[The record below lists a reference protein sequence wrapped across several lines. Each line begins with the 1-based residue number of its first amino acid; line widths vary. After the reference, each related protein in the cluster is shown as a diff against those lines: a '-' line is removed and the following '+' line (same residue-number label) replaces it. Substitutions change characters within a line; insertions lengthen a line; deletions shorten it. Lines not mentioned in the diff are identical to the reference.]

1 MEADGDPS
9 VFNLSLKVLRG
20 DEGEMMKLVK
30 YDLLYSSEE
39 EEVSAF
45 SIVHNHVLNK
55 VGAEA
60 ASEDPEGTE

>member
-9 VFNLSLKVLRG
+9 VFNMSLKVLRG

-30 YDLLYSSEE
+30 YNLLGGT
-39 EEVSAF
+39 EVQEASAF

-55 VGAEA
+55 VETD